1 MFSTLRLPRLRLP
14 SLAVAATLLLGITAA
29 FADEHNLTR
38 PREAGFSSAGLA
50 RLDAYIQNE
59 IAGHKIPG
67 AIMMIQRN
75 GETAYFSS
83 FGVRDPGTEEP
94 MTPDT
99 IFRIY
104 SMSKPIT
111 TVAAMMLVEEG
122 KLQLDDP
129 LSKYIPA
136 FADVKV
142 GVERKAEDGT
152 PELDTVPAKRPITI
166 QDLMRHTSGLTYG
179 FFGEG
184 LVKKA
189 YVDAHLFKGGVDN
202 AEFAERL
209 AKLPLAYQ
217 PGTTW
222 DYSHSTDILGRVIE
236 VVSGQSLY
244 QFEKERLLDPLGM
257 KDTSFYVTDP
267 AKAALVAEPF
277 PTDRK
282 IGNDAEM
289 GDPRVAQK
297 WESGGGGMVSTI
309 GDYSRFAQ
317 MVLNGGTLDG
327 KRYLSPKTVAYM
339 GSNHIGPG
347 SGVVPGPYYLP
358 GPGFGFG
365 LGFAVRTETGV
376 SPAEGSVGE
385 MNWSGAGG
393 TSFWIDPKENMFVV
407 FMAQTISQRGRIRV
421 ALKNIVYGAFEK

>member
-1 MFSTLRLPRLRLP
+1 MLSSVRLRGV
-14 SLAVAATLLLGITAA
+14 AVAVTLLATIPGA
-29 FADEHNLTR
+29 FAEGPAPTLAKAK
-38 PREAGFSSAGLA
+38 EAGFTSAGLA
-50 RLDAYIQNE
+50 RIDAYLKNE
-59 IAGHKIPG
+59 IAGNKIPG

-75 GETAYFSS
+75 GKTVYFSS
-83 FGVRDPGTEEP
+83 FGVRDPGTKAP
-94 MTPDT
+94 MTSDS

-122 KLQLDDP
+122 KLQLDEP

-136 FADVKV
+136 FANVKV
-142 GVERKAEDGT
+142 GVEKKGEDGT
-152 PELDTVPAKRPITI
+152 MGLEMVAAKKPITI

-189 YVDAHLFKGGVDN
+189 YVDANMFSGDVDN
-202 AEFAERL
+202 AEFAERI
-209 AKLPLAYQ
+209 AKLPLVYQ

-236 VVSGQSLY
+236 VVSGKSLY

-257 KDTSFYVTDP
+257 KDTGFYVTD
-267 AKAALVAEPF
+267 ASKKSLVAEPF
-277 PTDRK
+277 PNDRK
-282 IGNDAEM
+282 IGNGAEM
-289 GDPRVAQK
+289 NDPRVTQK

-309 GDYSRFAQ
+309 GDYARFTQ
-317 MVLNGGTLDG
+317 MLLNGGTLDG

-347 SGVVPGPYYLP
+347 SGVTPGPYYLP

-365 LGFAVRTETGV
+365 LGFAVRTEAGV
-376 SPAEGSVGE
+376 NPAEGSVGE

-393 TSFWIDPKENMFVV
+393 TTFWVDPKENMFVV
-407 FMAQTISQRGRIRV
+407 FMAQTVSQRGRLRV
-421 ALKNIVYGAFEK
+421 ALKNIVYGAFDK